1 MKTFLDNLLRNPAV
15 ILLAVTLSMDMI
27 LGMLRAVKERE
38 FNSSAGIDGGIRK
51 AAMLLCVVGFGWVDS
66 VVHLDLIS
74 LLPKAWQA
82 AANLPKV
89 GLCELFGLLF
99 TLFEVASVLKNL
111 VLCGAPV
118 PARLKK
124 WVLEFLSQMTT
135 ELPEESG
142 VESCDKQ

>member
-1 MKTFLDNLLRNPAV
+1 
-15 ILLAVTLSMDMI
+15 
-27 LGMLRAVKERE
+27 MLRAIKERE

-66 VVHLDLIS
+66 VVHLDLVN
-74 LLPKAWQA
+74 LLPKAWQT

-124 WVLEFLSQMTT
+124 WVLEFLSQMTQ
-135 ELPEESG
+135 ELPDGPETK
-142 VESCDKQ
+142 VAADDQR

>member
-82 AANLPKV
+82 ANLPKV

-118 PARLKK
+118 PAKLKK

>member
-1 MKTFLDNLLRNPAV
+1 
-15 ILLAVTLSMDMI
+15 MDMI
-27 LGMLRAVKERE
+27 LGILRAIKERE

-66 VVHLDLIS
+66 VVHLDLIN
-74 LLPKAWQA
+74 LLPKTWQA
-82 AANLPKV
+82 AADLPKV
-89 GLCELFGLLF
+89 GLCELFGMLF

-124 WVLEFLSQMTT
+124 WVLEFLSQMTQ
-135 ELPEESG
+135 ELPDGPETKVAAG
-142 VESCDKQ
+142 DQR